1 MAEEVKIIID
11 VEGGKGAQT
20 VKDMGKDLQKAA
32 ESGDKVTNAIKNT
45 GTVTVDVRQ
54 KLRELQNKMAEI
66 GDVGSAEFQQLAA
79 EAGKYKDQMNNAN
92 AAIKAMSADFPR
104 LQVGVQALQAMGAA
118 AQTAMSVQAL
128 LGTEN
133 EEVTKTIQKM
143 VAVQG
148 VMNGLQ
154 SISNLLSDESAI
166 GLKLRTIR
174 TNLFTRATVAQ
185 AVATGTA
192 SKAQMLMNVIMNLN
206 PIGLIVTGVL
216 LLIAGMVLL
225 ATKVKAVGNFF
236 VTLGAKLH
244 DVINWLGSM
253 KYIVLALLGPIGLL
267 IAAWD
272 YFYGESAK
280 NLDEQQKAEEAERKR
295 KAEAHKEISRQHTER
310 LNAIKAERK
319 ALEEKH
325 SQMQGE
331 FDLEIK
337 INGLLG
343 KSTDE
348 LTTKKLENNLQW
360 AEDQKRITLEAL
372 ESWTKYYNDL
382 FVMSGKSMED
392 FKAQLK
398 GQGID
403 IDLLEQERINI
414 IKDADDQIR
423 LSSAELTSFKIKG
436 SKKVKD
442 AAVKDTKESLD
453 IIEKLENDYLDS
465 KLSKQTQEENAVRD
479 KYFAAI
485 ELAKENGIETNLLEE
500 AQLQELTDIRVKFE
514 LQEQEVLAAIQQER
528 DDAELKRKKDLE
540 DKKQKLVEDTFAS
553 AENLLSIAQSV
564 NTIFHGNDL
573 KRINEKKARGEQLT
587 KAEIK
592 RLEREEKVQKAFAL
606 VQVAIDTAKAISG
619 AVAVGASSGPFPYNL
634 AAIISGVAAALSGV
648 AQASQILGSGSSVS
662 AGGGG
667 GGSASIEDSAGSASQ
682 TAPINTITEGS
693 TLLNQQPSQVVVVES
708 ITEGIKSV
716 GVIEAQATF

>member
-32 ESGDKVTNAIKNT
+32 ESGDKVTKAIKNT

-66 GDVGSAEFQQLAA
+66 GDVGSAEFQQLAR

-143 VAVQG
+143 VAIQG

-154 SISNLLSDESAI
+154 SVANLLSDESAI
-166 GLKLRTIR
+166 GLKIRTIR
-174 TNLFTRATVAQ
+174 TNLFTKATVTQ

-192 SKAQMLMNVIMNLN
+192 SKAQRLMNLVMNANPILLIVTGIAALITGIIYLVKN
-206 PIGLIVTGVL
+206 IDTVKAKLVEWKDRLMWLLPPIGLI
-216 LLIAGMVLL
+216 I
-225 ATKVKAVGNFF
+225 KAYELMFG
-236 VTLGAKLH
+236 K
-244 DVINWLGSM
+244 IESE
-253 KYIVLALLGPIGLL
+253 IVNT
-267 IAAWD
+267 
-272 YFYGESAK
+272 S
-280 NLDEQQKAEEAERKR
+280 RR
-295 KAEAHKEISRQHTER
+295 HKEISRQNTER
-310 LNAIKAERK
+310 LDAIKAERK

-325 SQMQGE
+325 SQAQSE

-423 LSSAELTSFKIKG
+423 LSSAELTSFKIKS
-436 SKKVKD
+436 SKKVKEVKKVDAKETVDNELEEQDRLIQRRISAQKELDKLEIANIKDAEDRKRAELMFAFEESIEQLDSNILEENELILAREQELQDALTQVTIDAEAERAAEKKAKQAEQVD
-442 AAVKDTKESLD
+442 AAL
-453 IIEKLENDYLDS
+453 
-465 KLSKQTQEENAVRD
+465 
-479 KYFAAI
+479 
-485 ELAKENGIETNLLEE
+485 
-500 AQLQELTDIRVKFE
+500 
-514 LQEQEVLAAIQQER
+514 
-528 DDAELKRKKDLE
+528 
-540 DKKQKLVEDTFAS
+540 AS
-553 AENLLSIAQSV
+553 AENLVSIAESI
-564 NTIFHGNDL
+564 NTIFHSNEI
-573 KRINEKKARGEQLT
+573 KRINEKQARGEQLT
-587 KAEIK
+587 KSEIK
-592 RLEREEKVQKAFAL
+592 RLKREEKIQKAFAL
-606 VQVAIDTAKAISG
+606 AQVAIDTARGISA
-619 AVAVGASSGPFPYNL
+619 AVAAGAGLPFPANL
-634 AAIISGVAAALSGV
+634 AAIISGVSAVLAGV
-648 AQASQILGSGSSVS
+648 AQATQILGSGSNAS